1 MKAVPFL
8 KQWAADT
15 SQGPAKVAD
24 AIGFSSTS
32 YVYDYIIPDF
42 VNMYDTALKQE
53 DFPKNMV
60 IFYNQHGSQLPEHI
74 INSAE
79 INALRPVYER
89 EKARITN
96 KIAQQSQTFMSNPN
110 FATST
115 STRPPHTAML
125 SPGVSRR
132 GDANMSTNAALIS
145 SIMENIRLAPMGQ
158 IPMFLKIFEQAEDFY
173 MTHPVELEELFK

>member
-8 KQWAADT
+8 KQWAADP
-15 SQGPAKVAD
+15 SQGPAKDAD
-24 AIGFSSTS
+24 AIGIRSTS

-53 DFPKNMV
+53 DFPNNMLT
-60 IFYNQHGSQLPEHI
+60 FYNQHGSQLPEHI
-74 INSAE
+74 INEAD
-79 INALRPVYER
+79 IHALRPVYER

-115 STRPPHTAML
+115 RPPHTAML

-132 GDANMSTNAALIS
+132 AEGANMSTNAALIS
-145 SIMENIRLAPMGQ
+145 SIMENIRLAPIGQ
-158 IPMFLKIFEQAEDFY
+158 IPKFLKIFEQAEDI
-173 MTHPVELEELFK
+173 HVN